1 MDAWTYSFKH
11 VGVAVLPNLPGHKY
25 DERVQTFLH
34 IFWHYP
40 DGVAPPGRET
50 RGLSRGQIDDQVQVL
65 ENEEPNLT
73 SERA

>member
-1 MDAWTYSFKH
+1 MLGRIPSNTQELRCLQTSQATSMMKEFK
-11 VGVAVLPNLPGHKY
+11 PFP
-25 DERVQTFLH
+25 H
-34 IFWHYP
+34 IFWHWP
-40 DGVAPPGRET
+40 DGVAPPGQET